1 MRFQRRTLSSTA
13 CSSSDSTRFGV
24 IHELSYPQ
32 SLVSLHALHY
42 IPSVSSHHTCTRGAI
57 RSSSHSY
64 ESSSSSDSPT
74 DLPSSVRTYRAL
86 IGRPRC
92 LNRSKDVYPRL
103 VLCSAKT
110 PFECFTYLPTFAELA
125 PRSDSPRFIR
135 SLDDSRSG
143 THRCGELHEILHQT
157 GPIAVRSRVTRFFA
171 PHSLTQIT
179 ANSWSDFWNLRLP
192 AYQEILSQ

>member
-1 MRFQRRTLSSTA
+1 VQSRIGAGLLKVWHGIILYMRFQRRTLSSTA

-32 SLVSLHALHY
+32 SLVSLHAPHY

-92 LNRSKDVYPRL
+92 LNQSKDVYPRL

-110 PFECFTYLPTFAELA
+110 PFECFPICPPLLN
-125 PRSDSPRFIR
+125 SP
-135 SLDDSRSG
+135 LDL
-143 THRCGELHEILHQT
+143 THLVSSAL
-157 GPIAVRSRVTRFFA
+157 
-171 PHSLTQIT
+171 
-179 ANSWSDFWNLRLP
+179 
-192 AYQEILSQ
+192 